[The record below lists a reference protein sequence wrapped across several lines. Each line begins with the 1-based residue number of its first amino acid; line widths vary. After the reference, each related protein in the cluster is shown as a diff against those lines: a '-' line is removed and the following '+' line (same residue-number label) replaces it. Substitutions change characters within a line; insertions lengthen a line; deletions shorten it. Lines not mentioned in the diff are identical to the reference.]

1 MSSVGEEYDPALGQL
16 QLARMSARQHLSLK
30 REVCTLI
37 TPMLEV
43 VFIPNVKKLRY
54 ADADVLVNNTIDET
68 ESVTIFIFGKPKNKN
83 DRCLS
88 FVYGGFQVDI
98 ISIHGL
104 PTAELFYSNNFGM
117 LFHLMAQKTPFSLG
131 TAGFLIEKP
140 LGGKFCLSPDNFKIL
155 EFLGIPRTILQ
166 NDLTPEELFALLALS
181 PFYDPTRIVVD
192 QRKLLSRVVVTEFI
206 KFCQTTPK
214 SSGPLPSIE
223 EALAFFGKAGEYH
236 ALVTEEQRSKNLE
249 IKQANVKKQ
258 LLAAIN
264 TSGFK
269 GKDVKDPFDLF
280 KAWIQQPKGMCYE
293 VWAQTEPN
301 VAEAFAEFFAPF
313 KKWIQHVKGISYED
327 WVLTK
332 PNVAVAFAEF
342 GAFKMWIH
350 QAKGISYDVWV
361 QTEPNVTEAFAEY
374 KQ

>member
-16 QLARMSARQHLSLK
+16 QLARMSAQQHLSLK
-30 REVCTLI
+30 REVGALI

-43 VFIPNVKKLRY
+43 VFIPNVKKLSY
-54 ADADVLVNNTIDET
+54 ADVDVLVNNSIDET
-68 ESVTIFIFGKPKNKN
+68 YSVTTSIFGKPKNKN

-104 PTAELFYSNNFGM
+104 PTAELFYSNNSGM

-140 LGGKFCLSPDNFKIL
+140 LGGKFCLSPNNFKIL

-166 NDLTPEELFALLALS
+166 NDLTPEELFTLLALS
-181 PFYDPTRIVVD
+181 PFYDPTRVVVD

-236 ALVTEEQRSKNLE
+236 ALVTEEQRSKDREN
-249 IKQANVKKQ
+249 KQGNVKKE
-258 LLAAIN
+258 LSAAI
-264 TSGFK
+264 TLAGIK
-269 GKDVKDPFDLF
+269 GKDVKTHFDAF
-280 KAWIQQPKGMCYE
+280 KAWIERIKGTSYE
-293 VWAQTEPN
+293 DWAQTDPN
-301 VAEAFAEFFAPF
+301 VAEAFAEYR
-313 KKWIQHVKGISYED
+313 Q
-327 WVLTK
+327 
-332 PNVAVAFAEF
+332 
-342 GAFKMWIH
+342 
-350 QAKGISYDVWV
+350 
-361 QTEPNVTEAFAEY
+361 
-374 KQ
+374 